1 MTKDELTTII
11 EAAAERH
18 NVPADALLAIAN
30 LESTGDT
37 NAKNPRSSASGLFQ
51 FVDSTAAEYGLT
63 GSKRN
68 DPEAQANAAARM
80 MATNSRSLTRVLG
93 REPDAGELYL
103 AHQQGL
109 GGATALIRGGDGL
122 AVDALARVYGSR
134 AKAEAAIRL
143 NGGDLSMSASAFA
156 GKWISRANREVG
168 KIPSGKIPYTVA
180 SVVDVAPRRSVTSPT
195 PRSQRPAQY
204 EYAPNG
210 RPRDPDNGFLM
221 DKSDPRYREAAAG
234 SPVESVR
241 QSASNVQV
249 PLPRP
254 RPVTPRDVANVPHE
268 QGVNIPLEKP
278 VERRLPP
285 IVPNGVTYAGQD
297 RGPVSVAPRKSVTL
311 AIGPQSTFA
320 GQDAAKFL
328 AGPASAQKDQSR
340 LTTPA
345 ALPAPN
351 GGLNK
356 QQVEAATGFR
366 LGNGSVLTST
376 VEVENPA
383 YARLMERVQQGEMEL
398 RGISAGGMAMSRDA
412 RARYDASLKAL
423 EAQRQQ
429 LANTARTISVTRQQR
444 APVAVPVQPVQPKAP
459 ANFNP
464 ANHSAAQMEAVAAG
478 RSFFTGDDG
487 GIQPTH
493 AMNGKLRYT
502 Y

>member
-1 MTKDELTTII
+1 MTKDQLVSLI
-11 EAAAERH
+11 EAAADRH

-30 LESTGDT
+30 LESTGDV

-68 DPEAQANAAARM
+68 DPEAQANAAAKM

-122 AVDALARVYGSR
+122 AVDVLTGVYRSR
-134 AKAEAAIRL
+134 PKAEAAIRL
-143 NGGDLSMSASAFA
+143 NGGDLSMSASAYA
-156 GKWISRANREVG
+156 GKWINRANREVG
-168 KIPSGKIPYTVA
+168 TIPSGKIPNTVA
-180 SVVDVAPRRSVTSPT
+180 SVVDVVPRAAQGFPT
-195 PRSQRPAQY
+195 PR
-204 EYAPNG
+204 
-210 RPRDPDNGFLM
+210 
-221 DKSDPRYREAAAG
+221 
-234 SPVESVR
+234 PVNP
-241 QSASNVQV
+241 SNP
-249 PLPRP
+249 PLPRLDP
-254 RPVTPRDVANVPHE
+254 RKPNRMDLAADAPTGE
-268 QGVNIPLEKP
+268 Q
-278 VERRLPP
+278 RLPP
-285 IVPNGVTYAGQD
+285 IFMPGGSYAGQD
-297 RGPVSVAPRKSVTL
+297 RGPVSVAPRKSTPLSV
-311 AIGPQSTFA
+311 GVQSSFA

-328 AGPASAQKDQSR
+328 AGPTSAQKDQSR

-345 ALPAPN
+345 ALPEPN

-383 YARLMERVQQGEMEL
+383 YARLMQRVQQGEMEL

-429 LANTARTISVTRQQR
+429 LANTSRTINVQRQQR
-444 APVAVPVQPVQPKAP
+444 APVAVPVQPVQPKAS
-459 ANFNP
+459 ASFNP

-478 RSFFTGDDG
+478 RSFYTGDDG

>member
-1 MTKDELTTII
+1 MNKDELVSIV

-30 LESTGDT
+30 LESTGDV

-68 DPEAQANAAARM
+68 DPEAQADAAAKM

-122 AVDALARVYGSR
+122 AVDVLTGVYRSR

-156 GKWISRANREVG
+156 GKWINRANREVG
-168 KIPSGKIPYTVA
+168 TIPSGKIPNTVA
-180 SVVDVAPRRSVTSPT
+180 SVVDVVPRSVQGFPT
-195 PRSQRPAQY
+195 PRPINPS
-204 EYAPNG
+204 
-210 RPRDPDNGFLM
+210 
-221 DKSDPRYREAAAG
+221 
-234 SPVESVR
+234 SP
-241 QSASNVQV
+241 
-249 PLPRP
+249 PLPRLDP
-254 RPVTPRDVANVPHE
+254 R
-268 QGVNIPLEKP
+268 KP
-278 VERRLPP
+278 NRMDLAADARTGQQRLPDLLP
-285 IVPNGVTYAGQD
+285 TTMSFAGQE
-297 RGPVSVAPRKSVTL
+297 RGPVSVAPRKSAPL
-311 AIGPQSTFA
+311 PIGAQSSFA

-328 AGPASAQKDQSR
+328 AGPASVQKDQSR

-345 ALPAPN
+345 ALPEPTA
-351 GGLNK
+351 GLNK

-398 RGISAGGMAMSRDA
+398 RGISAGGMALSRDA

-429 LANTARTISVTRQQR
+429 LANTSRTINVQRQQR
-444 APVAVPVQPVQPKAP
+444 APVAVPVQSGGGSSSGGGQSFQGTHTGRTYNSGQKYSMGGDTYT
-459 ANFNP
+459 AN
-464 ANHSAAQMEAVAAG
+464 ANGGFTNDRTG
-478 RSFFTGDDG
+478 RT
-487 GIQPTH
+487 Q
-493 AMNGKLRYT
+493 GKGST
-502 Y
+502 YYDPDSNTFRVR

>member
-1 MTKDELTTII
+1 MNKDELVTII

-30 LESTGDT
+30 LESTGNT

-51 FVDSTAAEYGLT
+51 FVDSTAAEYGLI

-68 DPEAQANAAARM
+68 DPEAQANAAAKM
-80 MATNSRSLTRVLG
+80 MATNSRSLSRVLG
-93 REPDAGELYL
+93 REPNAGELYL

-122 AVDALARVYGSR
+122 AVDALTGVYRSR
-134 AKAEAAIRL
+134 AKAEQAIRL

-156 GKWISRANREVG
+156 GKWINRANREVG
-168 KIPSGKIPYTVA
+168 TIPSGKIPNTVA
-180 SVVDVAPRRSVTSPT
+180 SEVDVIPRSVQGFPT
-195 PRSQRPAQY
+195 PR
-204 EYAPNG
+204 
-210 RPRDPDNGFLM
+210 
-221 DKSDPRYREAAAG
+221 
-234 SPVESVR
+234 PVNP
-241 QSASNVQV
+241 SNP

-254 RPVTPRDVANVPHE
+254 RPVTPRDVANVPYD
-268 QGVNIPLEKP
+268 QGVNVPLEQPADK
-278 VERRLPP
+278 RLPDLLP
-285 IVPNGVTYAGQD
+285 TTMSFAGQERGPTTSRTVSETVQREMTKPTVSGAVSFAGQE
-297 RGPVSVAPRKSVTL
+297 RGPVSVAPRKSTPL
-311 AIGPQSTFA
+311 TIGAQSSFA
-320 GQDAAKFL
+320 GQDAAKSIP
-328 AGPASAQKDQSR
+328 GPSSAPKDQSR
-340 LTTPA
+340 LTTPV
-345 ALPAPN
+345 ALPAPTA
-351 GGLNK
+351 GLNK
-356 QQVEAATGFR
+356 QQVEQATGFR

-383 YARLMERVQQGEMEL
+383 YRRLMERVQQGEMEL
-398 RGISAGGMAMSRDA
+398 RGISAGGMALSRDA
-412 RARYDASLKAL
+412 RARYDASMKAL

-429 LANTARTISVTRQQR
+429 LANTARTISVQRQQR

-459 ANFNP
+459 AGFNP

-478 RSFFTGDDG
+478 RSFYTGADG

>member
-1 MTKDELTTII
+1 MNRDQLVSLI

-18 NVPADALLAIAN
+18 NVPPDALLAIAN
-30 LESTGDT
+30 LESSGNV
-37 NAKNPRSSASGLFQ
+37 NADNPRSSASGLFQ
-51 FVDSTAAEYGLT
+51 FVDSTAREYGLT

-68 DPEAQANAAARM
+68 DPEAQADAAAKM

-122 AVDALARVYGSR
+122 AVDALTTVYRSR
-134 AKAEAAIRL
+134 SKAEAAIRL
-143 NGGDLSMSASAFA
+143 NGGSLDMSASAFA
-156 GKWISRANREVG
+156 GQWIGRANREVG
-168 KIPSGKIPYTVA
+168 TIPSGKIPNTVA
-180 SVVDVAPRRSVTSPT
+180 SEIDVAPRRPVTLPT
-195 PRSQRPAQY
+195 PVSQRPAQY
-204 EYAPNG
+204 EYTRAG
-210 RPRDPDNGFLM
+210 RPIDPDNKFLM
-221 DKSDPRYREAAAG
+221 DESDPRYREAIAG

-241 QSASNVQV
+241 QSASSVQV

-254 RPVTPRDVANVPHE
+254 RPVTPRDVANVPYD
-268 QGVNIPLEKP
+268 QGVNIPLDQPTDK
-278 VERRLPP
+278 RLPDLLP
-285 IVPNGVTYAGQD
+285 TTMSFAGQD
-297 RGPVSVAPRKSVTL
+297 RGPVSIAGRKSVPL
-311 AIGPQSTFA
+311 SIGAQSSFA
-320 GQDAAKFL
+320 GQDAAKFV
-328 AGPASAQKDQSR
+328 AGPASVQKDQSR

-345 ALPAPN
+345 ALPAPTA
-351 GGLNK
+351 GLNK

-366 LGNGSVLTST
+366 LGNGSVLTSS

-383 YARLMERVQQGEMEL
+383 YASLMKRVQQGEIEL
-398 RGISAGGMAMSRDA
+398 RGIAGGMALSRDG
-412 RARYDASLKAL
+412 RARYDASMKAL

-429 LANTARTISVTRQQR
+429 LANTSRTISVQRQQR

-459 ANFNP
+459 AGFNP

>member
-1 MTKDELTTII
+1 MNRDELVTII

-30 LESTGDT
+30 LESTGDV

-51 FVDSTAAEYGLT
+51 FVDSTAREYGLT

-68 DPEAQANAAARM
+68 DPEAQANAAAKM
-80 MATNSRSLTRVLG
+80 MATNSRSLSRVLG

-122 AVDALARVYGSR
+122 AVDALTGVYRSR

-168 KIPSGKIPYTVA
+168 TIPSGKIPNTVA
-180 SVVDVAPRRSVTSPT
+180 SVVDVVPRSVQGFPT
-195 PRSQRPAQY
+195 PRPVNPAN
-204 EYAPNG
+204 P
-210 RPRDPDNGFLM
+210 
-221 DKSDPRYREAAAG
+221 
-234 SPVESVR
+234 
-241 QSASNVQV
+241 
-249 PLPRP
+249 PLPRLDP
-254 RPVTPRDVANVPHE
+254 RKPNRMDLAADVPTGQQRLPDLLPTTMSFAGQERGPVTARPVSETVQRE
-268 QGVNIPLEKP
+268 MTKP
-278 VERRLPP
+278 TVSGA
-285 IVPNGVTYAGQD
+285 VSFAGQE
-297 RGPVSVAPRKSVTL
+297 RGPVSVAPRKSAPLT
-311 AIGPQSTFA
+311 IGAQSSFA
-320 GQDAAKFL
+320 GQDAAKFV
-328 AGPASAQKDQSR
+328 AGPASVQKDQSR

-345 ALPAPN
+345 ALPAPT

-383 YARLMERVQQGEMEL
+383 YARLMQRVQQGEMEL
-398 RGISAGGMAMSRDA
+398 RGISAGGMALSRDA

-429 LANTARTISVTRQQR
+429 LANTSRTINVQRQQR
-444 APVAVPVQPVQPKAP
+444 APVAVPVQSGGVQSSSGGGQSFQGTHTGRTYNPGPKSTMGGDTYT
-459 ANFNP
+459 ANAKGGFTNDRT
-464 ANHSAAQMEAVAAG
+464 G
-478 RSFFTGDDG
+478 RS
-487 GIQPTH
+487 Q
-493 AMNGKLRYT
+493 GKGST
-502 Y
+502 YYDPDSNTFRVR